1 MIARVHAQDAITAGR
16 SRTVEGAMTNHGL
29 ERIVVAEPNL
39 PPSDLDARMRALE
52 RITQI
57 FRLERMVYLGFAIA
71 AFVMLIVC
79 VVAAVVRQEQSL
91 AGTLGAFGS
100 SGVVTITS
108 GRVLVMWNR
117 AMSIIT
123 PNGDSD
129 A

>member
-1 MIARVHAQDAITAGR
+1 
-16 SRTVEGAMTNHGL
+16 MTNHGL